1 MKNIWERIKPSKRK
15 LVQLYAALLYN
26 AYLKGF
32 IKGEIYTGK
41 TKYACVPGFNCYSC
55 PGAVGACPLGSLQA
69 ALATAH
75 DRVGFYVFG
84 ILLLYGLIAG
94 RTICG
99 WICPLGLLQ
108 ELLHKI
114 PTPKLKKSKVTRILS
129 YLKYVFLVVFA
140 IFIPLYMGFSKGM
153 TVPGFCKYICP
164 AGTFEG
170 AIGLLSN
177 TANNSLYGMLG
188 IYFTRKFVIL
198 TVAVLACIFIYRAFC
213 RFVCPLGA
221 IYGLFNKF
229 CLIGVKTDTSAC
241 NNCGLCVKKC
251 QMDILH
257 VSDHECIQCG
267 KCIDVCAKGALS
279 LKAGKIVLKANDIQ
293 TKALPEEERANVMK
307 KRKTVSTVIW
317 GIAIAILVF
326 ALLWF
331 NLIEP
336 SINAKKQPAGNGTVT
351 TSAED
356 ETRTIGF
363 EPGNVLDDFTITCT
377 DGSTFHLNDYR
388 GKIVV
393 INLWATYCGPCVEE
407 LPYFCEFAENHAD
420 DTVMLAVHHPLVTK
434 EVEPFIAEKGWTIP
448 FAIDEKEP
456 TIVWDKVGGTTAMP
470 QTIVIDKNGV
480 VVENHRGS
488 VTKEVLESY
497 YNVAA
502 EVEYNPEL
510 SAATENAEENV
521 SENTDQ
527 AE

>member
-1 MKNIWERIKPSKRK
+1 MRGLRMKDIWEKIRPSKRK

-41 TKYACVPGFNCYSC
+41 AKYACVPGFNCYSC

-75 DRVGFYVFG
+75 DRAGFYVFG
-84 ILLLYGLIAG
+84 ILLLYGLVAG

-99 WICPLGLLQ
+99 WICPLGLFQ

-114 PTPKLKKSKVTRILS
+114 PTPKLKKSRATRILS
-129 YLKYVFLVVFA
+129 YLKYVFLAVFA
-140 IFIPLYMGFSKGM
+140 IFIPLYMGFSEGM

-177 TANNSLYGMLG
+177 TANDSLYGMLG
-188 IYFTRKFVIL
+188 VYFTRKFVIL
-198 TVAVLACIFIYRAFC
+198 TALVLACIFVYRGFC

-221 IYGLFNKF
+221 IYGLFNRF
-229 CLIGVKTDTSAC
+229 CLIGVKTDVGAC

-251 QMDILH
+251 QMDVLH

-267 KCIDVCAKGALS
+267 KCVDVCPQGALS
-279 LKAGKIVLKANDIQ
+279 LKAGKIVLKENEVR
-293 TKALPEEERANVMK
+293 TKALRDEERTEVLK
-307 KRKTVSTVIW
+307 KRRTVSAVVW
-317 GIAIAILVF
+317 GVAAVILVF

-331 NLIEP
+331 NIIEP
-336 SINAKKQPAGNGTVT
+336 SVNENGNLTAANVGDSP
-351 TSAED
+351 SAD
-356 ETRTIGF
+356 ACTQTIGY
-363 EPGNVLDDFTITCT
+363 EPGEILEDFTITCV
-377 DGSTFHLNDYR
+377 DGSTFHLNECR

-407 LPYFCEFAENHAD
+407 LPYFCEFAETHAD
-420 DTVMLAVHHPLVTK
+420 DTVLLAVHHPLVTK

-488 VTKEVLESY
+488 VTKEMLESY
-497 YNVAA
+497 YEEAAAA
-502 EVEYNPEL
+502 E
-510 SAATENAEENV
+510 
-521 SENTDQ
+521 
-527 AE
+527 